1 MLTLFLLLL
10 PNSGLP
16 KGSNFIPHFIVIRL
30 KICLYGI
37 EFSHDKLLL
46 LLLLL
51 LLSLKLILY
60 LFTLIPHKL
69 QTLVFVLELFWT
81 LNIFSMVLSQYSHL
95 PCNVFFCCVSFVYLC
110 GICSCVLNVFVLVS

>member
-10 PNSGLP
+10 PNSGHR
-16 KGSNFIPHFIVIRL
+16 KGSNFIPHFIVIRP
-30 KICLYGI
+30 KIFLYGI
-37 EFSHDKLLL
+37 EFSHNKLL

-69 QTLVFVLELFWT
+69 QTLVFVLEFYWT
-81 LNIFSMVLSQYSHL
+81 LNIFSTVLSQYSHL
-95 PCNVFFCCVSFVYLC
+95 PCFVFFLVSFVYLC
-110 GICSCVLNVFVLVS
+110 DICSCVLKYSC